1 MKTTGVIIARF
12 QTPYLHEGH
21 HHLIQCVKAL
31 HHKTV
36 IVLGTS
42 PVKTSKRNPFDFHTR
57 ERMIKVAYPAIP
69 VLALKDCASDQ
80 VWSKKLDEVLDT
92 AFPGESFILYG
103 SRNSFSDLYTGKWA
117 TELLPEKGSFSATD
131 VRENHS
137 DDVLDTQDFR
147 MGINYACYSRYNTVY
162 PTVDIALFSKDGRQ
176 LLLGRKPDENNWR
189 LPGGFA
195 DTTDTS
201 YEQAAQRELAEECG
215 MFTTT
220 AMRYIGS
227 YQVNDWRYR
236 SECDKIM
243 TLLFTAT
250 LLEGEPQAGDDLAE
264 VRWFNVADLPGMV
277 TTQQIN
283 ETHNPLIQQIVNY
296 VNN

>member
-21 HHLIQCVKAL
+21 HHLIQSVKAL
-31 HHKTV
+31 HHRTV
-36 IVLGTS
+36 IILGTS
-42 PVKTSKRNPFDFHTR
+42 PVKGSKRNPFDFHTR
-57 ERMIKVAYPAIP
+57 ERMIKAVYPAIP

-103 SRNSFSDLYTGKWA
+103 SRNSFSDLYTGKWP
-117 TELLPEKGSFSATD
+117 TELLAEKGTFSATD

-162 PTVDIALFSKDGRQ
+162 PTVDIALLSNDKKQ
-176 LLLGRKPDENNWR
+176 LLLGRKPEENNWR

-195 DTTDTS
+195 DTTDAS

-215 MFTTT
+215 AFTTS
-220 AMRYIGS
+220 AMQYIGS
-227 YQVNDWRYR
+227 CRVDDWRYR

-243 TLLFTAT
+243 TMLFTAT
-250 LLEGEPQAGDDLAE
+250 LVEGQPEAADDLAE
-264 VRWFNVADLPGMV
+264 VRWFNVTDVPGMLL
-277 TTQQIN
+277 TKQIN
-283 ETHNPLIQQIVNY
+283 ETHHPLMQQILNY
-296 VNN
+296 LNN